1 MILQNNHIDVKSL
14 HFSVVVAVAVAVVE
28 VVVEVEEVAGVEIL
42 TMIEDMIVG
51 MTDMKTMITGTGN
64 VLL

>member
-14 HFSVVVAVAVAVVE
+14 HFSVVVAVAVAEVE